1 MSTSINDERSVRIKK
16 MSELRSLGIDP
27 YSSVAPREDS
37 VTIALKKSEGAI
49 VSLAGRLMS
58 KRDIGKITFS
68 HLQDE
73 SGRIQIAWKEDVLGK
88 DNYALF
94 LHAIDTGD
102 ILWIR
107 GERFVTKAG
116 EESVLVCEWRILTKA
131 ILPLP
136 DKYHGLQEEELR
148 LRKRYLDF
156 IMDTDKRKI
165 FYRKAMFWNS
175 MRQFLLEEGFLEVE
189 TPVLETT
196 AGGADATPFT
206 THHHALDID
215 VYLRI
220 SMGELW
226 QKRLMVGGFEK
237 TFEIG
242 RQFRNEG
249 MSREHLQDY
258 TQMEF
263 YWAYAD
269 YTSGMGMVERMYKE
283 VIQKTFHTLVFD
295 IGDFKGIDL
304 AKSWDRI
311 DYVETIK
318 KKTGIDVLTAE
329 NDAMKQTLKK
339 LKIAFD
345 ETLEKGRLIDL
356 LWKYCRKSIAGPVF
370 LIHHPVLVSPLA
382 KRCLHNP
389 ALTERYQIIIAGS
402 ELGNGYSELNDPLD
416 QTERFEEQGKM
427 REKGDIEAQMHDH
440 DFVEALEHG
449 MPPTTGFGV
458 SERLFAFLENASVR
472 ECVLFPLVR
481 PGEHENKSSV

>member
-1 MSTSINDERSVRIKK
+1 MNDERAVRVQKIE
-16 MSELRSLGIDP
+16 ELRAAGIDP
-27 YSSVAPREDS
+27 FAS
-37 VTIALKKSEGAI
+37 VTPDREMISLALKKEAG
-49 VSLAGRLMS
+49 VSVAVAGRVMG

-73 SGRIQIAWKEDVLGK
+73 SGRMQVAWKQDQLGK
-88 DNYALF
+88 ENYKLF
-94 LHAIDTGD
+94 LKYVDVGD
-102 ILWIR
+102 VIWVN
-107 GERFVTKAG
+107 GERFTTHAG
-116 EESVLVCEWRILTKA
+116 EPSIIVQEWRLLTKA
-131 ILPLP
+131 VLPLP
-136 DKYHGLQEEELR
+136 DKYHGLQEEDLR

-156 IMDTDKRKI
+156 LIDPELRKR
-165 FYRKAMFWNS
+165 FVRKAAFWNAV
-175 MRQFLLEEGFLEVE
+175 RQFLANEGFLEVE

-196 AGGADATPFT
+196 AGGADATPFV
-206 THHHALDID
+206 THHHALDLD

-263 YWAYAD
+263 YWGYAD
-269 YTSGMGMVERMYKE
+269 YTKGMELVERMYKM
-283 VIQKTFHTLVFD
+283 VVQQTFNTQVFD
-295 IGDFKGIDL
+295 IGDFRGVDL
-304 AKSWDRI
+304 GGDWPRI

-318 KKTGIDVLTAE
+318 EKTGIDVLSATSE
-329 NDAMKQTLKK
+329 ELRKTLKK
-339 LKIAFD
+339 LRVSFEDQA
-345 ETLEKGRLIDL
+345 EKGRLIDAV
-356 LWKYCRKSIAGPVF
+356 WKYCRKSIKGPVF

-382 KRCLHNP
+382 KRCRHNP
-389 ALTERYQIIIAGS
+389 ELTERYQIIIAGS
-402 ELGNGYSELNDPLD
+402 EVGNGYSELNDPID
-416 QTERFEEQGKM
+416 QAARFEEQARM
-427 REKGDIEAQMHDH
+427 REAGDTEAQMHDR

-481 PGEHENKSSV
+481 PIQE